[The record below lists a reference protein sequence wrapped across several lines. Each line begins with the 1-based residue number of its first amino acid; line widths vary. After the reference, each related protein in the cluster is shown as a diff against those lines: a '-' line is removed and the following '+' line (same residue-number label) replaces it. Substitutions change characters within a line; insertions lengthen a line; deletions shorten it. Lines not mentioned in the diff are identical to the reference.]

1 MNENDFFNA
10 LIAVGATIAAALNIG
25 IIAME
30 WLRILT
36 AEDVDFYGGEPNYS
50 GMVAITFIIFA
61 CVAFIVAVAFIMIN
75 ENERYKYYK

>member
-1 MNENDFFNA
+1 MNKNDFFNA

-36 AEDVDFYGGEPNYS
+36 AADIDFYGGEPNYS

-61 CVAFIVAVAFIMIN
+61 CVVFIVAGRFNIDTN
-75 ENERYKYYK
+75 LFYLKR